1 MSTVSQFPDAQTP
14 KHRSRVLTVMSEMR
28 AAGYG
33 YEDLYVALNAMG
45 FPISRDACRRYV
57 IPKTHVGL
65 QQGQP
70 LEADFSAGAQA
81 RNLNA
86 TLLETQTL
94 ILSGER
100 VATFKHRGHDD

>member
-1 MSTVSQFPDAQTP
+1 MTVSQFPEPETP
-14 KHRSRVLTVMSEMR
+14 TKHRSRVLTVMSEMR

-33 YEDLYVALNAMG
+33 YEDIYVDLNAMG

-70 LEADFSAGAQA
+70 LEADFPQG
-81 RNLNA
+81 
-86 TLLETQTL
+86 
-94 ILSGER
+94 
-100 VATFKHRGHDD
+100 HRRGT